1 MKNGIWKYSK
11 ILKTIDSKYWRSM
24 GEGGTDT
31 TNIAGIY
38 MKREDL
44 NPTGSYKDRGVA
56 YRISKALENGEKQLV
71 VTSTGNFAISMAT
84 YGDKFGIKIIVFV
97 PVNISKEKA
106 NLLKN
111 TNAVVY
117 KVEKP
122 ILQAKQYCEENK
134 IAYIRQSI
142 DISVSEG
149 FKTLMF
155 EILESSVVFD
165 SIIFPVSSG
174 SLLLSTYQALLEQN
188 INPKPKLIAV
198 QTTYNTYIAREF
210 VQGYQ
215 KSLIPSVA
223 SSLNVKLRP
232 ERLDMVVDAIK
243 KTSGTALVVNEKD
256 ILNTKEYLWQN
267 NVCVGYESSA
277 SFFVAQNMSL
287 KGHILVI
294 STGVLK

>member
-134 IAYIRQSI
+134 IAYIRQSV

-174 SLLLSTYQALLEQN
+174 SLLLLTYQALLEQN

-210 VQGYQ
+210 VRGYQ

-243 KTSGTALVVNEKD
+243 KTSGTALVVNEKRR
-256 ILNTKEYLWQN
+256 
-267 NVCVGYESSA
+267 
-277 SFFVAQNMSL
+277 
-287 KGHILVI
+287 
-294 STGVLK
+294 

>member
-134 IAYIRQSI
+134 IAYIRQSV

-210 VQGYQ
+210 VRGYQ

-287 KGHILVI
+287 KGPILVI
-294 STGVLK
+294 STGVLR

>member
-210 VQGYQ
+210 VRGYQ

-294 STGVLK
+294 STGVLR

>member
-198 QTTYNTYIAREF
+198 QTTYNTYIAREVLKNTYGKIMF
-210 VQGYQ
+210 V
-215 KSLIPSVA
+215 
-223 SSLNVKLRP
+223 
-232 ERLDMVVDAIK
+232 LD
-243 KTSGTALVVNEKD
+243 
-256 ILNTKEYLWQN
+256 TK
-267 NVCVGYESSA
+267 
-277 SFFVAQNMSL
+277 VAQVFL
-287 KGHILVI
+287 
-294 STGVLK
+294 